1 MQELEEK
8 IFYFQQG
15 QCAMRGTVATL
26 EDQLAE
32 SVADILEHPFTVALT
47 VQQEYDST
55 ICNAESKLN
64 FESRLRDDV
73 SSSLQ
78 IPKSLV
84 NVLTYH
90 RGSIIAEVKLSSHIS
105 ENSGDAWRTGKMLA
119 IELVKQV
126 EERTGC
132 IQDGLVGSLIVAADM
147 HGPISEATVK
157 AFKASTLER
166 ERELL
171 RKDDELRSLREKLLD
186 LQVGSYLSVSQ
197 L

>member
-1 MQELEEK
+1 
-8 IFYFQQG
+8 
-15 QCAMRGTVATL
+15 MRETVATL

-47 VQQEYDST
+47 IQQDYDST
-55 ICNAESKLN
+55 VCNADSRLG
-64 FESRLRDDV
+64 FESRLRDDI

-84 NVLTYH
+84 NVLSYH
-90 RGSIIAEVKLSSHIS
+90 RGSIIAEVKLSSCIS
-105 ENSGDAWRTGKMLA
+105 ESSSDALRTGKMLA

-126 EERTGC
+126 EEHSGC
-132 IQDGLVGSLIVAADM
+132 IQDGLVGSLIVAAEM
-147 HGPISEATVK
+147 HGPISESTVK

-171 RKDDELRSLREKLLD
+171 RKDDELRSLRELLSD
-186 LQVGSYLSVSQ
+186 HQVDSYS
-197 L
+197 